1 MRALLLFTLFSL
13 TAFGAPLEPY
23 RHNFF
28 TTNPSPV
35 VEVVA
40 GTNTSVQ
47 YSTAGTDTRRYTV
60 NSLGITNGQAGVVL
74 DGLQLYSSSGNAV
87 ITNNSGVMQ
96 FDSGT
101 GTKATYAD
109 GDWLVTELF
118 ATNGITSYGDIT
130 LSGTISGDGSGL
142 TNLSASAIS
151 GVLTQGHSSA
161 VTLSNALTVVGTN
174 YVTKLA
180 VGNSDPGGYAGKVT
194 GTMYVTAT
202 LTSAGTVNGG
212 DGASSM
218 GGAGFI
224 TGANKGLTVVDKGS
238 FKNWGSGDGQ
248 FGIFTAGS
256 LMNFGVTSNGNAT
269 VAGSLT
275 ATNGVVAMS
284 GGTNTM
290 TFDGNGLTVS
300 NNTPVANQVLFNI
313 ATSDDAS
320 RFSVDEDGDVLAD
333 ASFSAPALTGSTLVT
348 SPLFRNGS
356 SAFTIGRDVC
366 PLITVLATNVNVS
379 GSLIASN
386 GAAMYQLATI
396 PTNSVPV
403 SSSGI
408 TNFLFI
414 NLTNI
419 GPCYVF
425 TNYTDGGLKI
435 LRPTL
440 TEATWP

>member
-142 TNLSASAIS
+142 KNLSAAAMFGTNVTVISNSATPSIKLEAGSANTLVVTNGKAGIGTANPGVALDVLGYVRASAGYFGGYYLDGIGNAIRMDS
-151 GVLTQGHSSA
+151 GVLVSPSIRTP
-161 VTLSNALTVVGTN
+161 GT
-174 YVTKLA
+174 
-180 VGNSDPGGYAGKVT
+180 
-194 GTMYVTAT
+194 
-202 LTSAGTVNGG
+202 
-212 DGASSM
+212 
-218 GGAGFI
+218 
-224 TGANKGLTVVDKGS
+224 
-238 FKNWGSGDGQ
+238 
-248 FGIFTAGS
+248 
-256 LMNFGVTSNGNAT
+256 
-269 VAGSLT
+269 
-275 ATNGVVAMS
+275 
-284 GGTNTM
+284 
-290 TFDGNGLTVS
+290 
-300 NNTPVANQVLFNI
+300 
-313 ATSDDAS
+313 
-320 RFSVDEDGDVLAD
+320 
-333 ASFSAPALTGSTLVT
+333 
-348 SPLFRNGS
+348 
-356 SAFTIGRDVC
+356 
-366 PLITVLATNVNVS
+366 
-379 GSLIASN
+379 LIASN
-386 GAAMYQLATI
+386 GVYAGAQANTSIAAMNNPLSFFGTLRMTTTNALAIPTDATYFNVTNWNNAITNQFTCNLSTGYLTNAAAGYYSIRATI
-396 PTNSVPV
+396 SMIGAASELYEICVLTNGVDSEMVSSKKEFAPSTPRYDSVPV
-403 SSSGI
+403 IGRMYLPAGTGI
-408 TNFLFI
+408 SLAVKNTSDNTS
-414 NLTNI
+414 LTI
-419 GPCYVF
+419 HRACLDVGP
-425 TNYTDGGLKI
+425 
-435 LRPTL
+435 
-440 TEATWP
+440 

>member
-142 TNLSASAIS
+142 TNLAASAIS
-151 GVLTQGHSSA
+151 GVLTQG
-161 VTLSNALTVVGTN
+161 
-174 YVTKLA
+174 
-180 VGNSDPGGYAGKVT
+180 
-194 GTMYVTAT
+194 M
-202 LTSAGTVNGG
+202 
-212 DGASSM
+212 
-218 GGAGFI
+218 
-224 TGANKGLTVVDKGS
+224 
-238 FKNWGSGDGQ
+238 
-248 FGIFTAGS
+248 
-256 LMNFGVTSNGNAT
+256 
-269 VAGSLT
+269 
-275 ATNGVVAMS
+275 
-284 GGTNTM
+284 
-290 TFDGNGLTVS
+290 
-300 NNTPVANQVLFNI
+300 
-313 ATSDDAS
+313 
-320 RFSVDEDGDVLAD
+320 
-333 ASFSAPALTGSTLVT
+333 ASFSDFALSG
-348 SPLFRNGS
+348 
-356 SAFTIGRDVC
+356 
-366 PLITVLATNVNVS
+366 TNVVIS
-379 GSLIASN
+379 
-386 GAAMYQLATI
+386 
-396 PTNSVPV
+396 PTNGNLQSWV
-403 SSSGI
+403 I
-408 TNFLFI
+408 TEQSWAALDAAD
-414 NLTNI
+414 
-419 GPCYVF
+419 
-425 TNYTDGGLKI
+425 TNYTETIRLNVYGSN
-435 LRPTL
+435 TV
-440 TEATWP
+440 TWTSANLSNTASLGPSNSISVMLFDHSRGTNLWWGMRIR